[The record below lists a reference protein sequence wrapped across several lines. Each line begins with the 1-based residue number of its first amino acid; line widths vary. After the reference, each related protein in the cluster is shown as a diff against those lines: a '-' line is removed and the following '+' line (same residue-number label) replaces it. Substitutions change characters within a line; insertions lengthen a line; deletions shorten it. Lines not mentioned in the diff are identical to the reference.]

1 MKMKA
6 ILPSLL
12 LFTLSGLKAQ
22 VSNQAE
28 IVNTSIESASGESVK
43 VLVNRAEDK
52 DLMDAW
58 KSLMKAYDAEDLK
71 TKRKRGSATNVLIP
85 AISTNKIN
93 VYAEV
98 DEESKTALSLSSI
111 FVEGELNLSATEA
124 AKNMMVVL
132 AREVSRE
139 ATEDYLKEQEKAL
152 SALKSDLKDLK
163 RDKERA
169 EKSIDKCEKTIKESE
184 KQLKKNEKEVVEV
197 QENVETLS
205 EGLSKTTDNE
215 EMKKQEK
222 ALFSAQK
229 DLKNLRRSNE
239 KSTKDIEKC
248 KAEIKDKQYELKQN
262 EKDTKKTEK
271 QIKEQEKVV
280 EAAKEEVSFYR

>member
-1 MKMKA
+1 MKMKVT
-6 ILPSLL
+6 LLSLL
-12 LFTLSGLKAQ
+12 FFTLTNLNAQ

-28 IVNTSIESASGESVK
+28 IVNTSIENASGEAVK

-71 TKRKRGSATNVLIP
+71 TKRKKGSATNILIP
-85 AISTNKIN
+85 TISTNKIN
-93 VYAEV
+93 VYTEV
-98 DEESKTALSLSSI
+98 EEESKTAISLSTI
-111 FVEGELNLSATEA
+111 FMEGEQNLSASEA
-124 AKNMMVVL
+124 AKNMMTVL
-132 AREVSRE
+132 AREVSLE

-163 RDKERA
+163 RNKEKA
-169 EKSIDKCEKTIKESE
+169 EKSIEKCEKTIKESE
-184 KQLKKNEKEVVEV
+184 KQLKKNNKELVELQGSVEK
-197 QENVETLS
+197 LS
-205 EGLSKTTDNE
+205 EELSKTTDNE

-222 ALFSAQK
+222 ALFSTQK

-248 KAEIKDKQYELKQN
+248 KAEIKDNQYELKQN

-280 EAAKEEVSFYR
+280 EAAKEELSFYR

>member
-1 MKMKA
+1 MKMKVT
-6 ILPSLL
+6 LLSLL
-12 LFTLSGLKAQ
+12 FFTLTNLNAQ

-28 IVNTSIESASGESVK
+28 IVNTSIENASGEAVK

-71 TKRKRGSATNVLIP
+71 TKRKKGSATNILIP
-85 AISTNKIN
+85 TISTNKIN
-93 VYAEV
+93 VYTEV
-98 DEESKTALSLSSI
+98 EEESKTAISLSTI
-111 FVEGELNLSATEA
+111 FMEGKQNLSASEA
-124 AKNMMVVL
+124 AKNMMTVL
-132 AREVSRE
+132 AREVSLE

-163 RDKERA
+163 RNKEKA
-169 EKSIDKCEKTIKESE
+169 EKSIEKCEKTIKESE
-184 KQLKKNEKEVVEV
+184 KQLKKNNKELVELQGSVEK
-197 QENVETLS
+197 LS
-205 EGLSKTTDNE
+205 EELSKTTDNE

-222 ALFSAQK
+222 ALFSTQK

-248 KAEIKDKQYELKQN
+248 KAEIKDNQYELKQN

-280 EAAKEEVSFYR
+280 EAAKEELSFYR